1 MPEYLKFNEYWVPLD
16 REPQLFKAE
25 FSGIKLSGINLE
37 KLAFM
42 LRAFKVIFYPMGGSG
57 F

>member
-1 MPEYLKFNEYWVPLD
+1 MLGSLEQGTTAL
-16 REPQLFKAE
+16 KAE

-42 LRAFKVIFYPMGGSG
+42 LRAFKVIFYHMGGSG